1 MLSHTI
7 SFSLSLNLHYLRI
20 FNKDPNAN
28 RLYNHS
34 IRACEKGKGLQR
46 SFNPLALQ
54 IFSHYQDRR
63 QMIRQ
68 DLGWVFTSYLTITM
82 PHSSVFLIMLL
93 GAILF
98 FKNKNKDLCLKKKK
112 KKEKKWKIT
121 NLFPKMLSPLKRV
134 WCESSKSLWLT
145 KGL

>member
-1 MLSHTI
+1 MFPFALLNVPFLGCLLRTKWKVHLLSV
-7 SFSLSLNLHYLRI
+7 SLNLHYLRI

-112 KKEKKWKIT
+112 KK
-121 NLFPKMLSPLKRV
+121 KRNG
-134 WCESSKSLWLT
+134 KSLIYFQRC
-145 KGL
+145 

>member
-82 PHSSVFLIMLL
+82 PHSPKGESALLTWIMGVVPSCDSGSLTLRAVSAARKSPCALPLPQPRVVILL
-93 GAILF
+93 E
-98 FKNKNKDLCLKKKK
+98 
-112 KKEKKWKIT
+112 KEMMPI
-121 NLFPKMLSPLKRV
+121 MGKR
-134 WCESSKSLWLT
+134 LT
-145 KGL
+145 